1 MSHAMIVYGIPA
13 PQGSKT
19 KMPNGAMVEGSSA
32 TGRAMLADWV
42 SACADAAARH
52 AGYTHTETGPL
63 EITVQFRFPMPK
75 SRKKATKEARVAW
88 KVGKP
93 DLDKLCRALGDSL
106 AAGGLIARDELIV
119 SWIATKVEVWEQ
131 WTGAIVQLRRME
143 LVTP

>member
-19 KMPNGAMVEGSSA
+19 RMPNGAMVEASSA
-32 TGRAMLADWV
+32 TGRAKLVNWR

-52 AGYTHTETGPL
+52 AKVTSTETGPL
-63 EITVQFRFPMPK
+63 EITVEFRFPMPT